1 MNQFISWLTDLLNR
15 LPSLPSVRVPSELSK
30 LLGELNGPLRFTF
43 EQPYW
48 LFALILVPFILM
60 LAAPWLRR
68 ASGWRRGTAAILRTL
83 ILCLLIVAQARPTLW
98 ATDEHVTA
106 ALVIDRSESMSGP
119 IRAAADQWLQGAI
132 SEVRPD
138 DKVTMVRFG
147 RQAVA
152 DRPGSPEQ
160 PVDGTA
166 TNLESAIRL
175 AGDLLP
181 GRGTRRVVVV
191 SDGWEN
197 LGDAERAA
205 LDASRG
211 GLEIAYAGLPA
222 AAEAPE
228 VAIRSVEVP
237 GFTREGAMFETVVV
251 VDSTVATKVGI
262 KLSIDGRETATDQV
276 DVVAGTSRLT
286 LPVRVRSSGARV
298 IRAEIAPQA
307 DTRTD
312 NNVGE
317 AVTVVKAPGQVLVL
331 EGRPGEGAAL
341 AKALGD
347 AGMQVDV
354 QPPTTIPA
362 RPEQLDKF
370 DGIAM
375 ANVAATQLTL
385 DQQRTIQRFVQ
396 DMGRGLF
403 VAGGNTSYALGG
415 YQGSVLDDMLPVSPA
430 PPPRRDESTIALFL
444 VIDKSGSM
452 DLYRSDVSK
461 MAMAR
466 EAAIR
471 SVEALRPNDT
481 LGVLGFDSRFAW
493 VVKPF
498 KIAGGADLTNAQTQ
512 ISRMKA
518 DGGTSIYP
526 ALEEAYKA
534 AAASDAKLKHIIL
547 LTDGQSFD
555 ADYPTL
561 VAKMQAEQITLSTIA
576 VGSDSDTKLLTA
588 LAQMGA
594 GRYYFTERS
603 GDIPR
608 ITSKETT
615 IATRSSLVEGRILP
629 QLTAP
634 SPIMLGLTGS
644 TLPTLAGYVTT
655 APRPRAVTALTSDRG
670 DPLLAHWQQ
679 GLGRVVAWTSD
690 TSGPWTQEWRNWSEG
705 QRFWEQAVR
714 WTFPEP
720 TRATFPVDAEV
731 VGDQVTLRAQ
741 SVRPDGRFGDL
752 LDTRVTIT
760 DPKGTAREVKL
771 PQTAPGTYALSTTIA
786 DPGAYQAHFVQYE
799 NGQVAREETLGF
811 TVLGGAEQRSVGI
824 NTALLER
831 LAARTGGKQIA
842 DPHQAFDRDAGTRGE
857 RQTPI
862 WWWFAL
868 AALLLVPLD
877 VAVRRVTF
885 GRR

>member
-1 MNQFISWLTDLLNR
+1 MNQLPE
-15 LPSLPSVRVPSELSK
+15 LPSFDNLPSIQT
-30 LLGELNGPLRFTF
+30 LLGLNGPVKFTF

-48 LFALILVPFILM
+48 LFALLLVPFIM
-60 LAAPWLRR
+60 LLAGSWLRR
-68 ASGWRRGTAAILRTL
+68 AAPWRRGTAAMLRVL
-83 ILCLLIVAQARPTLW
+83 ILSLLIVAQARPTFW
-98 ATDEHVTA
+98 DPDEHLTVA
-106 ALVIDRSESMSGP
+106 VVVDRSESMSGP
-119 IRAAADQWLQGAI
+119 IRSAADQWLQSAMA
-132 SEVRPD
+132 ETRPE
-138 DKVTMVRFG
+138 DKITMVRFG

-152 DRPGSPEQ
+152 DRPGVAELPI
-160 PVDGTA
+160 DGSA

-181 GRGTRRVVVV
+181 QSGERRVVVV

-197 LGDAERAA
+197 LGEAERAA
-205 LDASRG
+205 LDAART

-222 AAEAPE
+222 ASEAPE

-237 GFTREGAMFETVVV
+237 DFTRDGAAFETAVV

-262 KLSIDGRETATDQV
+262 KLSIDGRQTAEDQV
-276 DVVAGTSRLT
+276 DVPVGASRLT
-286 LPVRVRSSGARV
+286 LPITARSSGARV
-298 IRAEIAPQA
+298 ITAEIAPSQ

-312 NNVGE
+312 NNTGE
-317 AVTVVKAPGQVLVL
+317 AVTVVKAPGQILVL
-331 EGRPGEGAAL
+331 EGRPGEGAGLAQAL
-341 AKALGD
+341 NE
-347 AGMQVDV
+347 AGMQVEV
-354 QPPTTIPA
+354 QPPSVVPV
-362 RPEQLDKF
+362 RPEQLDRF
-370 DGIAM
+370 DGIAL
-375 ANVAATQLTL
+375 ANVAATQLSL

-396 DMGRGLF
+396 DMGRGMF
-403 VAGGNTSYALGG
+403 VAGGNTSYALGA
-415 YQGSVLDDMLPVSPA
+415 YQGSVLDEMLPVSPA

-471 SVEALRPNDT
+471 SIEALRPKDT

-493 VVKPF
+493 AVKPF
-498 KIAGGADLTNAQTQ
+498 VIQGGPDLTNAQTE
-512 ISRMKA
+512 IGRIKA

-534 AAASDAKLKHIIL
+534 AVASDARLKHIIL

-561 VAKMQAEQITLSTIA
+561 LAKMQDDKITLSTIA

-588 LAQMGA
+588 LAQMGN

-603 GDIPR
+603 ADIPR
-608 ITSKETT
+608 ITSRETT
-615 IATRSSLVEGRILP
+615 IASRSSLIEGRVLP
-629 QLTAP
+629 QVTAP
-634 SPIMLGLTGS
+634 SPIMLGLTGA
-644 TLPTLAGYVTT
+644 TLPTLSGYVTT
-655 APRPRAVTALTSDRG
+655 AARPRAVTALTSDRG

-690 TSGPWTQEWRNWSEG
+690 TSGPWSEQWRAWPEG
-705 QRFWEQAVR
+705 DRFFQQAVR

-720 TRATFPVDAEV
+720 TRATFPVAAEV

-752 LDTRVTIT
+752 LDTRVTIVA
-760 DPKGTAREVKL
+760 PNGSARELNL
-771 PQTAPGTYALSTTIA
+771 PQTAPGTYAMATTISE
-786 DPGAYQAHFVQYE
+786 PGAYQARFTQYE
-799 NGQVAREETLGF
+799 GGQPAREETVGF
-811 TVLGGAEQRSVGI
+811 TVRGGAEQRSVGV

-831 LAARTGGKQIA
+831 LAARTGGHAIV
-842 DPHQAFDRDAGTRGE
+842 DPKQAFDRDNRTHGDRP
-857 RQTPI
+857 TPV

-868 AALLLVPLD
+868 AALLLLPFD

-885 GRR
+885 GRRR

>member
-1 MNQFISWLTDLLNR
+1 MNLLPNMPEMLR
-15 LPSLPSVRVPSELSK
+15 GLLPS
-30 LLGELNGPLRFTF
+30 PLRFTF

-48 LFALILVPFILM
+48 LLALILVPFIVSM
-60 LAAPWLRR
+60 ASGWLRR
-68 ASGWRRGTAAILRTL
+68 AALWRRTSAILLRTL
-83 ILCLLIVAQARPTLW
+83 VLTLLILAQARPTFW
-98 ATDEHVTA
+98 DPDEHLTV
-106 ALVIDRSESMSGP
+106 ALVVDRSESMSGP
-119 IRAAADQWLQGAI
+119 IRAAADQWLQGAMA
-132 SEVRPD
+132 EVRPD
-138 DKVTMVRFG
+138 DKITMVRFG

-152 DRPGSPEQ
+152 DRPGTAELPI
-160 PVDGTA
+160 DGSA

-181 GRGTRRVVVV
+181 QSGERRVVVV

-205 LDASRG
+205 LDSTRT

-228 VAIRSVEVP
+228 VAVRSVEAP
-237 GFTREGAMFETVVV
+237 DFTREGAAFETVVV
-251 VDSTVATKVGI
+251 VDSTVATKAGVS
-262 KLSIDGRETATDQV
+262 LTIDGRPAAEEKVEIA
-276 DVVAGTSRLT
+276 AGANRLT
-286 LPVRVRSSGARV
+286 LPVRARSSGARL
-298 IRAEIAPQA
+298 IHAEIAPDT
-307 DTRTD
+307 DTRAD
-312 NNVGE
+312 NNSGE
-317 AVTVVKAPGQVLVL
+317 AVTVVKAPGQILVL

-341 AKALGD
+341 AQALND
-347 AGMQVDV
+347 AGMQVEV
-354 QPPTTIPA
+354 QPPTVVPV
-362 RPEQLDKF
+362 RPEQLDRF
-370 DGIAM
+370 DGIAL
-375 ANVAATQLTL
+375 ANVAVTQLTL
-385 DQQRTIQRFVQ
+385 DQQRTLQRFVQ

-471 SVEALRPNDT
+471 SIEALRPKDT

-493 VVKPF
+493 AVKPF
-498 KIAGGADLTNAQTQ
+498 VIQGGADLTNAQTE
-512 ISRMKA
+512 IGRIKA

-534 AAASDAKLKHIIL
+534 AQASDARLKHIIL

-555 ADYPTL
+555 ADYPSL
-561 VAKMQAEQITLSTIA
+561 LAKMQADQITLSTIA

-603 GDIPR
+603 TDIPR

-615 IATRSSLVEGRILP
+615 IASRSSLVEGRVVP
-629 QLTAP
+629 QLTAV
-634 SPIMLGLTGS
+634 SPIMLGLTGA
-644 TLPTLAGYVTT
+644 TLPTLNGYVTT

-690 TSGPWTQEWRNWSEG
+690 TSGPWSQEWRTWPEAE
-705 QRFWEQAVR
+705 RFWQQAVR

-720 TRATFPVDAEV
+720 TRATFPVAAEV

-752 LDTRVTIT
+752 LDTRVTIV
-760 DPKGTAREVKL
+760 PPSGNARELQL
-771 PQTAPGTYALSTTIA
+771 PQTAPGTYSLATTIA
-786 DPGAYQAHFVQYE
+786 EPGAYQARFVQYE
-799 NGQVAREETLGF
+799 NGQPARDETIGF
-811 TVLGGAEQRSVGI
+811 TVRGGAEQRSVGI

-831 LAARTGGKQIA
+831 LAARTGGKQIV
-842 DPHQAFDRDAGTRGE
+842 DPKLAFDRDSRAHGNRP
-857 RQTPI
+857 TPV

-868 AALLLVPLD
+868 AGLVLLPLD
-877 VAVRRVTF
+877 VAVRRVSF
-885 GRR
+885 GKRRA

>member
-1 MNQFISWLTDLLNR
+1 MSHVPDLSALLDG
-15 LPSLPSVRVPSELSK
+15 LPNWK
-30 LLGELNGPLRFTF
+30 TMLGLNGPVRFTF

-48 LFALILVPFILM
+48 LFALILVPFIVL
-60 LAAPWLRR
+60 LAAGWLRR
-68 ASGWRRGTAAILRTL
+68 AAPWRRGTAAILRVL
-83 ILCLLIVAQARPTLW
+83 ILSLLIIAQARPTFW
-98 ATDEHVTA
+98 DPDEHLTV
-106 ALVIDRSESMSGP
+106 ALVVDRSESMSGP
-119 IRAAADQWLQGAI
+119 IRDAADQWLQGALAQI
-132 SEVRPD
+132 RPE

-152 DRPGSPEQ
+152 DRPGSAEL
-160 PVDGTA
+160 PVDGSA

-181 GRGTRRVVVV
+181 QTGARRVVVV

-197 LGDAERAA
+197 QGDAERAA
-205 LDASRG
+205 LDSART

-228 VAIRSVEVP
+228 VAVRSVDVP
-237 GFTREGAMFETVVV
+237 DFTRDGAAFEAAVV
-251 VDSTVATKVGI
+251 VDSTVATKVGVT
-262 KLSIDGRETATDQV
+262 LSIDGKQAAQDKV
-276 DVVAGTSRLT
+276 DVPVGTSRLT
-286 LPVRVRSSGARV
+286 LPITARSQGPRV
-298 IRAEIAPQA
+298 IKAEIAPEQ

-312 NNVGE
+312 NNAGE
-317 AVTVVKAPGQVLVL
+317 AVTVAKAPGQILVL
-331 EGRPGEGAAL
+331 EGRPGEGGAL
-341 AKALGD
+341 AQALTD
-347 AGMQVDV
+347 AGMQADV
-354 QPPTTIPA
+354 QPPTFVPV
-362 RPEQLDKF
+362 RPDQLDKY
-370 DGIAM
+370 DGVAL

-385 DQQRTIQRFVQ
+385 DQQHTLQRFVQ
-396 DMGRGLF
+396 DMGRGMF
-403 VAGGNTSYALGG
+403 VAGGNTSYALGA

-430 PPPRRDESTIALFL
+430 PPPRRDEGTIALFL
-444 VIDKSGSM
+444 VIDRSGSM

-471 SVEALRPNDT
+471 SIEALRPKDT
-481 LGVLGFDSRFAW
+481 LGVLGFDSRFSW
-493 VVKPF
+493 VVNPF
-498 KIAGGADLTNAQTQ
+498 VIQGGADLTNAQTA
-512 ISRMKA
+512 IGRMKA

-555 ADYPTL
+555 ADYPSL
-561 VAKMQAEQITLSTIA
+561 LQRMQADQITLSTIA
-576 VGSDSDTKLLTA
+576 VGSDSDTKLLTS
-588 LAQMGA
+588 LAQMGS

-603 GDIPR
+603 TDIPK
-608 ITSKETT
+608 ITSRETT
-615 IATRSSLVEGRILP
+615 IASRSSMIEGRVVP
-629 QLTAP
+629 QVTAD
-634 SPIMLGLTGS
+634 SPIMLGLTGA
-644 TLPTLAGYVTT
+644 TLPTLNGYVST

-690 TSGPWTQEWRNWSEG
+690 TSGPWSQEWRNWSEG
-705 QRFWEQAVR
+705 EKFWQQAVR

-720 TRATFPVDAEV
+720 TRATFPVTAEV

-760 DPKGTAREVKL
+760 PPSGQSRELTL
-771 PQTAPGTYALSTTIA
+771 PQTAPGTYALSMTIG
-786 DPGAYQAHFVQYE
+786 DPGAYQAKFTQYE
-799 NGQVAREETLGF
+799 GGKVAREETVGF
-811 TVLGGAEQRSVGI
+811 TVRGNAEQRSVGI

-831 LAARTGGKQIA
+831 LASRTGGHQIV
-842 DPHQAFDRDAGTRGE
+842 DPTQAFERDSGTHGDRP
-857 RQTPI
+857 TPV

-868 AALLLVPLD
+868 AALLLLPLD
-877 VAVRRVTF
+877 VAVRRVSF
-885 GRR
+885 GRRI

>member
-1 MNQFISWLTDLLNR
+1 M
-15 LPSLPSVRVPSELSK
+15 
-30 LLGELNGPLRFTF
+30 RFAF

-48 LFALILVPFILM
+48 LAAMVLIPLVLLFARGWLGR
-60 LAAPWLRR
+60 AA
-68 ASGWRRGTAAILRTL
+68 AWRRGMALILRTL
-83 ILCLLIVAQARPTLW
+83 ILALLIISLARPTFYDP
-98 ATDEHVTA
+98 DEHLTV
-106 ALVIDRSESMSGP
+106 ALVVDRSESMSGP
-119 IRAAADQWLQGAI
+119 VRAAADQWLQRALG
-132 SEVRPD
+132 ELRPD
-138 DKVTMVRFG
+138 DNVTMVRFG
-147 RQAVA
+147 RQAVT
-152 DRPGSPEQ
+152 DRPNTAELPIDGS
-160 PVDGTA
+160 A
-166 TNLESAIRL
+166 TNLEAAIRL

-181 GRGTRRVVVV
+181 QTGERRVVVI

-205 LDASRG
+205 LDTSRT
-211 GLEIAYAGLPA
+211 GLQIAYAGLQA
-222 AAEAPE
+222 GADAPE
-228 VAIRSVEVP
+228 VAVRSVEAP
-237 GFTREGAMFETVVV
+237 GFTREGGTFETSVV
-251 VDSTVATKVGI
+251 VDSTVATRAGI
-262 KLSIDGRETATDQV
+262 TLSIDGRESVSEQV
-276 DVVAGTSRLT
+276 EIAAGSSRLT
-286 LPVRVRSSGARV
+286 LPVTARSDGARI
-298 IRAEIAPQA
+298 IRAEIAPSS

-317 AVTVVKAPGQVLVL
+317 AVTVVKAPGQILVL

-341 AKALGD
+341 AQALTE
-347 AGMQVDV
+347 AGMQVEV
-354 QPPTTIPA
+354 QPPSVVPP
-362 RPEQLDKF
+362 RPEQLDRF
-370 DGIAM
+370 DGIAL

-385 DQQRTIQRFVQ
+385 DQQRTLQRFVQ

-403 VAGGNTSYALGG
+403 VAGGNTSFALGG

-444 VIDKSGSM
+444 VLDKSGSM

-471 SVEALRPNDT
+471 SIEALRPNDT

-493 VVKPF
+493 VVPPT
-498 KIAGGADLTNAQTQ
+498 KIASGNDITNAQLQ
-512 ISRMKA
+512 IGRIRA

-534 AAASDAKLKHIIL
+534 AAASDAKMKHIIL
-547 LTDGQSFD
+547 MTDGQSFD
-555 ADYPTL
+555 ADYPQL
-561 VAKMQAEQITLSTIA
+561 IARMQQDQITLSTIA
-576 VGSDSDTKLLTA
+576 VGSDSDQKLLTS
-588 LAQMGA
+588 LAQLGA

-603 GDIPR
+603 QDVPR
-608 ITSKETT
+608 ITTKETT
-615 IATRSSLVEGRILP
+615 IATRSSMVEGRVLP
-629 QLTAP
+629 QVTAA

-690 TSGPWTQEWRNWSEG
+690 TSGPWSQEWRSWPDG
-705 QRFWEQAVR
+705 AKFWQQAVR

-720 TRATFPVDAEV
+720 TRATFPVQAEV
-731 VGDQVTLRAQ
+731 IGDQVTLRAQ

-752 LDTRVTIT
+752 LDTRVTIVAP
-760 DPKGTAREVKL
+760 DGSAREIDL
-771 PQTAPGTYALSTTIA
+771 PQTAPGTYALSTTIGA
-786 DPGAYQAHFVQYE
+786 PGAYQARFVQYE
-799 NGQVAREETLGF
+799 AGKPAREETVGF
-811 TVLGGAEQRSVGI
+811 TVRGGAEQRSVGV

-831 LAARTGGKQIA
+831 LASRTGGKQIV
-842 DPHQAFDRDAGTRGE
+842 DPTQAFDRDNRVHGE
-857 RQTPI
+857 KPTPI

-877 VAVRRVTF
+877 VAVRRVSF
-885 GRR
+885 GGRARQPARP